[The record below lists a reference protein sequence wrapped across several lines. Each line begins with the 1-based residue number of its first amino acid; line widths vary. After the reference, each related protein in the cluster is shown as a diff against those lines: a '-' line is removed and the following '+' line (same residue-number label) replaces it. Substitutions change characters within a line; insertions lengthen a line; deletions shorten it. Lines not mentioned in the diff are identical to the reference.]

1 MRPSGASF
9 SRAAPAVCGALLA
22 VAATS
27 HAFAQTAAA
36 DKDKKGG
43 ADNQLQEVTV
53 TAERVETNLQTTPI
67 SVLSISG
74 EEMKE
79 KGASNIAEL
88 ASFLPN
94 VSIGPSVQGGGSSQP
109 QFAIRGVSQIE
120 TGISGDRAVGFYVDD
135 QFFART
141 TGSMLRALDLADV
154 EVLRG
159 PQGTLFGRNNTAGAI
174 KFTTNKPNDQLS
186 AEVGSSFGDF
196 GRANGS
202 AIINVPFSDNVFF
215 RTSVAKFFQNGF
227 VIGENG
233 QTKGGVNEVDARAAL
248 RFKFGDDFTYDL
260 SFTNSDSDQ
269 PGFASN
275 LVGSVNPYDISV
287 LACQVALAC
296 PRATPFIKFPNS
308 NSWVGVPAA
317 PDPDYTSAV
326 KVTGDP
332 YRYVGGDQEYDNTH
346 EKIFNG
352 TMNWRLNPNLTVR
365 LISGGLKI
373 NENQFSDTDESPLPI
388 GTAQG
393 ETYHRSWSQ
402 ELHFIFKDLLGGK
415 LDGITGLYYFH
426 EHNDE
431 VVTNSGYGDTN
442 YGGLSAWSLLQQL
455 NGNNQVSST
464 FPLLPGETFPYT
476 TPNTMGPGVLGVCP
490 GYSSFT
496 GPATNPTPTAGAIPL
511 MGCIN
516 TLGLGI
522 TSTTQ
527 ISHSTAQSKAAFLD
541 FTLHWTDKLSTSQ
554 GVRYTKDVKSWS
566 IDGQSTAYGQ
576 AIPGAG
582 GTWGATDWRFI
593 AKYQWTPDI
602 MTYASASKAYKS
614 GGFSDGIAFGFGGF
628 AGFGQ
633 NKIGVTT
640 LNPITGAVINSPF
653 IPYNPETVINYEF
666 GIRSEWAHR
675 LRANLTLFDMDYK
688 DKQVTILI
696 LPGQN
701 GGNTKFANSFGGGN
715 VTVNASKVIIRGAE
729 AELSFAATDHLILAS
744 NLSYLDGFYAALSPL
759 VGSIDLNTPL
769 ERAPKYTITVGPQY
783 NHALFDGVATALI
796 NYVYTAQ
803 QWSGADKNTQWRIPP
818 LALVNARLGYTS
830 GDGRWNSAFFV
841 NNALNKEYL
850 YGGISFASFA
860 AGARSF
866 QGTGTNE
873 IFPAPPR
880 TFGVDFT
887 YHIGAGGHH

>member
-9 SRAAPAVCGALLA
+9 SRAVPAACGALLA
-22 VAATS
+22 VVATNQVS
-27 HAFAQTAAA
+27 AQQAA

-43 ADNQLQEVTV
+43 ADQLQEVTV

-67 SVLSISG
+67 SVLSVSG

-79 KGASNIAEL
+79 KGAANIAEL

-141 TGSMLRALDLADV
+141 TGSMLRALDLQDV

-174 KFTTNKPNDQLS
+174 KFTTQKPTDQFS
-186 AEVGSSFGDF
+186 ATVSSSFGDF
-196 GRANGS
+196 NRANGS
-202 AIINVPFSDNVFF
+202 AILNVPLTDNIFF
-215 RTSVAKFFQNGF
+215 RTSVAKYFEDGF

-233 QTKGGVNEVDARAAL
+233 QTKGGVNEIDARAAL
-248 RFKFGDDFTYDL
+248 RFKIGDDVTYDL
-260 SFTNSDSDQ
+260 SFTNSDSDE

-275 LVGSVNPYDISV
+275 LVGSVNPYDLTV
-287 LACQVALAC
+287 LACQIKGAC
-296 PRATPFIKFPNS
+296 PRATPFVTFPGS
-308 NSWVGVPAA
+308 NSWVGVPIA

-346 EKIFNG
+346 EKIING
-352 TMNWRLNPNLTVR
+352 TLNWHINPNLSVR

-373 NENQFSDTDESPLPI
+373 NENQFADTDETPLPI
-388 GTAQG
+388 GTSSG

-402 ELHFIFKDLLGGK
+402 ELHFIFKDLFGGK
-415 LDGITGLYYFH
+415 LDGIGGLYYFH
-426 EHNDE
+426 EHNDA
-431 VVTNSGYGDTN
+431 VFTNSGYDDTN
-442 YGGLSAWSLLQQL
+442 LGGLSAWSLLQQL
-455 NGNNQVSST
+455 NGRTDTSAT

-476 TPNTMGPGVLGVCP
+476 TAGAFPGQVLGVCP
-490 GYSSFT
+490 GYYPFGGT
-496 GPATNPTPTAGAIPL
+496 PQAPTPVAGSTAL

-516 TLGLGI
+516 PLGLGI
-522 TSTTQ
+522 TSTVQ
-527 ISHSTAQSKAAFLD
+527 QSHSTAASRAAFLD
-541 FTLHWTDKLSTSQ
+541 FTWHWTDKLSTSQ

-566 IDGQSTAYGQ
+566 IDNQQTAYGQ
-576 AIPGAG
+576 AIPGQG
-582 GTWGATDWRFI
+582 GTWSATDWRFI

-614 GGFSDGIAFGFGGF
+614 GGFSDGVAFGFGGF
-628 AGFGQ
+628 AGFQQ
-633 NKIGVTT
+633 NKVGVST
-640 LNPITGAVINSPF
+640 LNPITGQVIDSPF
-653 IPYNPETVINYEF
+653 IPYKPETVINYEF
-666 GIRSEWAHR
+666 GIRTEWAHR
-675 LRANLTLFDMDYK
+675 LRANLTVFDMNYDN
-688 DKQVTILI
+688 KQVTILI

-701 GGNTKFANSFGGGN
+701 GGNTPFANNFGGGQIII
-715 VTVNASKVIIRGAE
+715 NASKVVIRGAE
-729 AELSFAATDHLILAS
+729 GELNFAATDHLILGA
-744 NLSYLDGFYAALSPL
+744 NLAYLDAFYKQLDPL
-759 VGSIDLNTPL
+759 VGSIDLHTPL
-769 ERAPKYTITVGPQY
+769 ERAPKYTITLGPHY
-783 NHALFDGVATALI
+783 DHALLGGSASAQI
-796 NYVYTAQ
+796 NWVYTAEQ
-803 QWSGADKNTQWRIPP
+803 FSGADKNTQWRIPP
-818 LALVNARLGYTS
+818 VALMNTRVGYTS
-830 GDGRWNSAFFV
+830 GDGSWNAAFFV

-850 YGGISFASFA
+850 YGGISFASQA

-873 IFPAPPR
+873 IFPAAPR
-880 TFGVDFT
+880 TFGLDFT
-887 YHIGAGGHH
+887 YYIGAHPHF